1 MEPGNQQQQQQ
12 TPKLFWEFANSCYH
26 IQKARVLSLK
36 EVPPPPPSGPPS
48 ISLNRMAPPI
58 FAHLVVQVQS
68 LEVAIEHEALH
79 VAVQGEI
86 CVTAKSVD
94 SYVMPVLVIEDS
106 PSAHGCV
113 TRPWLDGAAA

>member
-1 MEPGNQQQQQQ
+1 ML
-12 TPKLFWEFANSCYH
+12 TPVTTATKPQAFLGVCQLLLAYSESKSLTSERSA
-26 IQKARVLSLK
+26 ATPLSR
-36 EVPPPPPSGPPS
+36 
-48 ISLNRMAPPI
+48 ISLNHMAPPL

-106 PSAHGCV
+106 PSAHGRV